1 MLTRWDPFREIVGM
15 RQQMDRM
22 LNDWLSTTG
31 ELGGDS
37 GGWQR
42 LPLDVSEKDDAYI
55 VRASVAGIKPEELEI
70 NVQNNMLTIQGE
82 TKSEEEHQDDRWHLR
97 ERRFG
102 KFQRSIGLPSNVD
115 PDQIDATYENGVL
128 TLTLPKSEEAKPRR
142 ISVQSNGQR
151 TIEGQRN

>member
-1 MLTRWDPFREIVGM
+1 MLTRWDPFREMAGM
-15 RQQMDRM
+15 RQQMDQL

-31 ELGGDS
+31 ERDGGS
-37 GGWQR
+37 NGWQR
-42 LPLDVSEKDDAYI
+42 LPLDVSEGDDAYI
-55 VRASVAGIKPEELEI
+55 VRASIPGVKPEELEI
-70 NVQNNMLTIQGE
+70 SVQNNMLTIQGE

>member
-31 ELGGDS
+31 EWGEGGSD
-37 GGWQR
+37 GWMR
-42 LPLDVSEKDDAYI
+42 LPLDVSEGDDAYI
-55 VRASVAGIKPEELEI
+55 VRASIPGVKPEELEI

-82 TKSEEEHQDDRWHLR
+82 TKSEEERQGDRWHLR

-102 KFQRSIGLPSNVD
+102 KFQRTIGLPSNVN
-115 PDQIDATYENGVL
+115 PDQIGATYENGVL
-128 TLTLPKSEEAKPRR
+128 TLSLPKSEEAKPRR
-142 ISVQSNGQR
+142 ISVQGGQR
-151 TIEGQRN
+151 TIEGQTR